1 MLDTID
7 TDRLRLRLFIS
18 DDVQFAFDWFGD
30 PLVMRFTPSGPDK
43 KMEQTAARIANYKR
57 HQSGHGFSKWIIIE
71 RGSGRPIGDAG
82 LLLLAE
88 YGWIDFGYRLAQP
101 FWGKG

>member
-43 KMEQTAARIANYKR
+43 KGNRQP
-57 HQSGHGFSKWIIIE
+57 HG
-71 RGSGRPIGDAG
+71 
-82 LLLLAE
+82 
-88 YGWIDFGYRLAQP
+88 
-101 FWGKG
+101 